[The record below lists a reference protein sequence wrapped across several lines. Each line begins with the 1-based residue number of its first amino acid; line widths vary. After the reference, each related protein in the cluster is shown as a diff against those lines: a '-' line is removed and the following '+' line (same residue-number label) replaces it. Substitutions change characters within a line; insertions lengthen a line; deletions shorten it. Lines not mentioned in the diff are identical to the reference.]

1 MYSRQYCLSTFPRLL
16 GGVKLAMG
24 LKKSVDWHIHLVHC
38 VSRWHLTPYADIME
52 RCEVNKRPRASE
64 RSAEFSWVSCAH
76 GNSFL
81 ELNTTRPS
89 LSSAPQQ
96 SYRKRLLCLWFL
108 CLLCGFKGTSSG
120 CPKQLVS
127 SRPEAVFGRSLR
139 L

>member
-52 RCEVNKRPRASE
+52 RCEVNKGPE
-64 RSAEFSWVSCAH
+64 PPSALQNFH
-76 GNSFL
+76 GSVVLTVTFL